1 MKRRVFF
8 LTKLR
13 EGADQAEY
21 ERFLRDV
28 DYPRSKELLPVSS
41 YLATRIQG
49 RAVSEGEAPYEY
61 IEVLDV
67 DDFDA
72 YLAAFANPSPE
83 VAELIEQVFS
93 YVDQKT
99 AVDLYGEV
107 VE

>member
-8 LTKLR
+8 LTTLK

-28 DYPRSKELLPVSS
+28 DYPRSKELLPVSG
-41 YLATRIQG
+41 YLATRIEG
-49 RAVSEGEAPYEY
+49 RAVSEGDSPYQY
-61 IEVLDV
+61 IEVLDI
-67 DDFDA
+67 DDFEA
-72 YLAAFANPSPE
+72 YLAAFRDPSPE
-83 VAELIEQVFS
+83 VADLIGQVFS

-107 VE
+107 IE